1 MSTKPKNSSK
11 VCSQSIHRKSSGSF
25 IVVNTKNLPNT
36 AKLPGQLFSDEQV
49 SLEVNLQPISCFYDN
64 HSDTEYNMPL
74 TREGYRHLGA
84 IIARAVRACVWHT
97 KYKVIAV
104 DADYTLWDGEC
115 AQGSVRFNQ
124 GNFEL
129 HDFLL
134 KKKEEGM
141 LLVVLSKNS
150 QADVESI
157 FDVHKTEMKLKRSDF
172 ACIIAN
178 WEPKSRNIRYVAS
191 TFNLGIDSF
200 VFIDDNPVECEEM
213 IKCCPEVLTI
223 QLPTSMELVAPLLD
237 NLWSL
242 DRVNVSAEASKR
254 TELYRNELERKEHL
268 QSIQASAKEATTSL
282 NAMLLSWEMEL
293 EICKTTVG
301 DLRTV
306 KELHTRATELL
317 QRTNQFKIND
327 AKIDLF
333 ESSEDDDI
341 WLVSLRDKHGTYGVI
356 SVLLLDKTPEC
367 FLIAQWVLSCRAL
380 GRGVEAR
387 ILNEVHKE
395 AATTG
400 VDMHVKVEI
409 NKTERNTPALD
420 FLETVGIQTSTVS
433 STELTIVLCGG
444 SNLASSSKQLHNVK
458 VVSRLSM
465 FSNNALGE
473 SSTTIHK
480 PNTRSKRNFDL
491 PTTSKDS
498 STFSITAHESSKESV
513 SLYVNSNQQT
523 STLSLMSLNKWI
535 ENNWTQSG
543 KQQALFHAM
552 FPLVNS
558 ATPVPC
564 HTERQDEGSTE
575 RENVLRSSWME
586 VLNTTKEPQDSDKF
600 IQSGGNSFSAVH
612 LVSILRRKCA
622 IELPLVDVLQN
633 HIYAE
638 LKSIVQEASPLQ
650 EEPVLDLE
658 QESPRRLR
666 PSAAQQRM
674 VLMQLTTPGSSAY
687 VETIAYQ
694 TKKSINPYGIISTL
708 LEQHPILKSKI
719 TVNDASLEYSIA
731 IDDGMQIEVTTEVA
745 DSLEGLEIYLKETT
759 PAIPV
764 IDSNLV
770 HVRFLKVKNYNV
782 VALHVHHV
790 IVDDVTLSNIAKDL
804 QKLMQDGN
812 PKESKLSNQS
822 PTYASYVEQEMAY
835 LKTKKWEDDKEFWKK
850 SFASLP
856 PESNLAIAPKAE
868 LASFDTTIY
877 NAKHLHQALSTPV
890 TRGIETYCRLAG
902 ITEFQYFL
910 SCAVLVLQRYLGIE
924 EITLAI
930 PVTNR
935 TEEYEETD
943 GLFVN
948 TILCR
953 ISVDHTLTL
962 KEHIEFVAT
971 QWLQALRHSHYPL
984 DELTK
989 QLWKMHG
996 KNSSS
1001 FCSIMLNHAV
1011 HVRGANELN
1020 VCAKNAKMPL
1030 SLDVIKDH
1038 QVNQITIVAEW
1049 ADRLVDDGVVE
1060 RLTDSVV
1067 HLCSTAYT
1075 EDLKSIKE
1083 VQVLSPK
1090 EVSLLQSFNTIS
1102 SDSGI
1107 ETSLPVHSSF
1117 ENNVK
1122 TSPHSTAVVIDDRC
1136 LSYAELN
1143 EFALKIANAL
1153 SSQIEESDLRSNPVV
1168 IVAKKDEYVIAAI
1181 LGIWKAGG
1189 HFLPVAASNQS
1200 SLKDILE
1207 RSKPA
1212 VILTN
1217 LPTDSLVSEFDSERC
1232 PVFSIKSLID
1242 SASVKSNETRTKI
1255 SAEDLAYIIQT
1266 SGSTGTPKQCKITHR
1281 SLSIIANAWT
1291 SRYAMR
1297 EFHVSVL
1304 QWAPLSFDVFVGD
1317 VVKALLCSPGKLTIC
1332 PDERRLD
1339 IPHIL
1344 QLIKKH
1350 QITIAEVTP
1359 LFGQQLVENAI
1370 QDELDSVKVFI
1381 LGSDV
1386 LQCHVYHTVKCR
1398 LKKGQRLLNSYG
1410 MTEATIDS
1418 SFFEGDT
1425 LPATRSG
1432 TVPIGKPLPGVG
1444 LHVLNP
1450 NTLLLCPVGTV
1461 GALYITGNV
1470 LATGDVELLQVPHLG
1485 CPALKTGDVACW
1497 LPSGDVELMGRM
1509 DNMVKLRGFRIS
1521 PAEIENKIVQVVD
1534 EVKQACVVLMS
1545 VQNDVDTRNEFLC
1558 AFVVVKSENEFT
1570 IDRNYVCSKLKG
1582 ELPYYMLPDIV
1593 QVVTEIPLSTNGKV
1607 NHKALPEISKLL
1619 ETQRAAA
1626 VETSSPESPT
1636 ATTLK
1641 TLFAEALGLP
1651 NTTKVDSKLT
1661 LMEQGAHSLIL
1672 VKFSTLLKQKTS
1684 FTVTIADIFSYPTIS
1699 ELEEYITQETNED
1712 VSQQVSNALEHP
1724 SSDDN
1729 EDIAIT
1735 GIGLRLPGNV
1745 TTLPQLWEVLESGHD
1760 LIGDF
1765 SERRSKDVLD
1775 CVLPETAQT
1784 FSETDTFQGAFFE
1797 RIDEFD
1803 NKFFKIPPGEA
1814 KFMSPEQRMFL
1825 QVATEA
1831 LAESKPL
1838 SKVRGSKIGVF
1849 VGSSEIGYSHLHH
1862 PDEAVCVSGL
1872 LPGMVASRVAYQ
1884 WDLKGPTML
1893 LDTACSS
1900 SLIALKEAC
1909 ESIKRHECEGA
1920 LVGGVSLVL
1929 YPSKKGVFGKT
1940 SILSQDFKC
1949 RSFDKDATGTA
1960 VGEGV
1965 MCLYAEPL
1973 EKALKEKKPIYG
1985 IVKSV
1990 ASNSVGHGNGITA
2003 PSAISQRD
2011 VIQDALKSARVQ
2023 PSEITF
2029 IEGHGTGTKL
2039 GDRIELS
2046 ALRSVFKDTRDPD
2059 AELSIGSVKSVF
2071 GHLDSAA
2078 GVLGVFKTLASLG
2091 SKKIPPTI
2099 HFKTPHAELVNSGLN
2114 VPAETVYW
2122 HPNKITGSRVAGVS
2136 SFGLTGTNCHVVITE
2151 AAAEAWDEECEATG
2165 HNYHLLIAGSGLK
2178 QIKRQLHLHKIH
2190 IRQSILK
2197 SRSSTIAGM
2206 CLTVAKR
2213 LKEFIELKS
2222 NVEWRLVITT
2232 KDPTQ
2237 MLKVVEIVEAVTD
2250 EATMIQLAKLRTD
2263 VHFCCPAQYDEVKP
2277 TLPDINSFLQHG
2289 TINIDEL
2296 FDDEAKHVQL
2306 SPGVTLVVYNES
2318 RHWLEPCEK
2327 NPRSAPR
2334 LGGINELLGTKLNET
2349 RELVRSLPLAP
2360 AAELEETLGTFC
2372 SAIIVNLFLNTALRD
2387 HLVEEKEI
2395 EFKTAFAFS
2404 EMLTKYEK
2412 FFFVMVREL
2421 WRNNLLDATGTDEA
2435 VHCLDSFVFKCER
2448 LLNADPHL
2456 MATRAIEKYPSWADC
2471 FRFPLY
2477 CSKHLANV
2485 VRGNMSP
2492 LSVIYP
2498 QGDLNFMFQF
2508 DKLGDLLGDVYY
2520 NMYMQLIASYA
2531 QQLSR
2536 QGKQVR
2542 ILEVGAGMGHVTR
2555 QLLPKLKDTPNV
2567 EYWFTDLGKAF
2578 VEHAKTL
2585 FADYLYMM
2593 NFATFDI
2600 TKSAPKQGLLGSFDI
2615 LVSYNVIHTT
2625 QSIMESVLNLKS
2637 CLGGDGT
2644 LFIIESAKNETWAT
2658 LAWGILDGWWY
2669 FNDFEVRP
2677 AEPMME
2683 VEKWE
2688 RVLSTAGFQS
2698 VLTCPNQEGERD
2710 HVEKF
2715 MFVCN
2720 EKPITNAPKCS
2731 LAIPNPG
2738 WWETDTGRFDPIKK
2752 LEELEN
2758 EANNDSEEELTRNE
2772 HAVYEVVRKIWC
2784 ELLGEDDIRPED
2796 DFNSLGG
2803 ESLLAIQML
2812 SLVKKRIGFQL
2823 EIADTFG
2830 YPTLGSLADFVS
2842 AEMNKDTKRD
2852 VAALEV
2858 PSKFRFKFSFTFTY
2872 CTKVNHLYN
2881 RSVLR
2886 RQSTRD
2892 TNRNIKRLVY
2902 CRYG

>member
-1 MSTKPKNSSK
+1 M
-11 VCSQSIHRKSSGSF
+11 
-25 IVVNTKNLPNT
+25 
-36 AKLPGQLFSDEQV
+36 
-49 SLEVNLQPISCFYDN
+49 
-64 HSDTEYNMPL
+64 
-74 TREGYRHLGA
+74 
-84 IIARAVRACVWHT
+84 
-97 KYKVIAV
+97 
-104 DADYTLWDGEC
+104 
-115 AQGSVRFNQ
+115 
-124 GNFEL
+124 
-129 HDFLL
+129 
-134 KKKEEGM
+134 
-141 LLVVLSKNS
+141 
-150 QADVESI
+150 
-157 FDVHKTEMKLKRSDF
+157 
-172 ACIIAN
+172 
-178 WEPKSRNIRYVAS
+178 
-191 TFNLGIDSF
+191 
-200 VFIDDNPVECEEM
+200 
-213 IKCCPEVLTI
+213 
-223 QLPTSMELVAPLLD
+223 
-237 NLWSL
+237 
-242 DRVNVSAEASKR
+242 
-254 TELYRNELERKEHL
+254 
-268 QSIQASAKEATTSL
+268 
-282 NAMLLSWEMEL
+282 
-293 EICKTTVG
+293 
-301 DLRTV
+301 
-306 KELHTRATELL
+306 
-317 QRTNQFKIND
+317 
-327 AKIDLF
+327 
-333 ESSEDDDI
+333 
-341 WLVSLRDKHGTYGVI
+341 
-356 SVLLLDKTPEC
+356 
-367 FLIAQWVLSCRAL
+367 
-380 GRGVEAR
+380 
-387 ILNEVHKE
+387 
-395 AATTG
+395 
-400 VDMHVKVEI
+400 
-409 NKTERNTPALD
+409 
-420 FLETVGIQTSTVS
+420 
-433 STELTIVLCGG
+433 
-444 SNLASSSKQLHNVK
+444 
-458 VVSRLSM
+458 
-465 FSNNALGE
+465 
-473 SSTTIHK
+473 
-480 PNTRSKRNFDL
+480 
-491 PTTSKDS
+491 
-498 STFSITAHESSKESV
+498 
-513 SLYVNSNQQT
+513 
-523 STLSLMSLNKWI
+523 
-535 ENNWTQSG
+535 
-543 KQQALFHAM
+543 
-552 FPLVNS
+552 
-558 ATPVPC
+558 
-564 HTERQDEGSTE
+564 
-575 RENVLRSSWME
+575 
-586 VLNTTKEPQDSDKF
+586 
-600 IQSGGNSFSAVH
+600 
-612 LVSILRRKCA
+612 
-622 IELPLVDVLQN
+622 
-633 HIYAE
+633 
-638 LKSIVQEASPLQ
+638 
-650 EEPVLDLE
+650 
-658 QESPRRLR
+658 
-666 PSAAQQRM
+666 
-674 VLMQLTTPGSSAY
+674 
-687 VETIAYQ
+687 
-694 TKKSINPYGIISTL
+694 
-708 LEQHPILKSKI
+708 
-719 TVNDASLEYSIA
+719 
-731 IDDGMQIEVTTEVA
+731 
-745 DSLEGLEIYLKETT
+745 
-759 PAIPV
+759 
-764 IDSNLV
+764 
-770 HVRFLKVKNYNV
+770 
-782 VALHVHHV
+782 
-790 IVDDVTLSNIAKDL
+790 
-804 QKLMQDGN
+804 
-812 PKESKLSNQS
+812 
-822 PTYASYVEQEMAY
+822 
-835 LKTKKWEDDKEFWKK
+835 
-850 SFASLP
+850 
-856 PESNLAIAPKAE
+856 
-868 LASFDTTIY
+868 
-877 NAKHLHQALSTPV
+877 
-890 TRGIETYCRLAG
+890 
-902 ITEFQYFL
+902 
-910 SCAVLVLQRYLGIE
+910 
-924 EITLAI
+924 
-930 PVTNR
+930 
-935 TEEYEETD
+935 
-943 GLFVN
+943 
-948 TILCR
+948 
-953 ISVDHTLTL
+953 
-962 KEHIEFVAT
+962 
-971 QWLQALRHSHYPL
+971 
-984 DELTK
+984 
-989 QLWKMHG
+989 
-996 KNSSS
+996 
-1001 FCSIMLNHAV
+1001 
-1011 HVRGANELN
+1011 
-1020 VCAKNAKMPL
+1020 
-1030 SLDVIKDH
+1030 
-1038 QVNQITIVAEW
+1038 
-1049 ADRLVDDGVVE
+1049 
-1060 RLTDSVV
+1060 
-1067 HLCSTAYT
+1067 
-1075 EDLKSIKE
+1075 
-1083 VQVLSPK
+1083 
-1090 EVSLLQSFNTIS
+1090 SLLQSFNTIS

-1107 ETSLPVHSSF
+1107 ETCLPVHSSF

-1122 TSPHSTAVVIDDRC
+1122 TNPHSTAVAIDDRC

-1217 LPTDSLVSEFDSERC
+1217 LPTDSFVSKFDSERC

-1255 SAEDLAYIIQT
+1255 FAEDLVYIIQT

-1281 SLSIIANAWT
+1281 SLSIVANAWT

-1339 IPHIL
+1339 ISHIL

-1370 QDELDSVKVFI
+1370 QNELDSVKVFI

-1386 LQCHVYHTVKCR
+1386 LQYHVYHTVKCR
-1398 LKKGQRLLNSYG
+1398 LNKGQRLLNSYG

-1444 LHVLNP
+1444 LHVLDP
-1450 NTLLLCPVGTV
+1450 NTLMLCPVGTV

-1521 PAEIENKIVQVVD
+1521 PAEIENKIVRMVD
-1534 EVKQACVVLMS
+1534 EIKQACVVPMS
-1545 VQNDVDTRNEFLC
+1545 VQNDVDTKNEFLC
-1558 AFVVVKSENEFT
+1558 AFVVVKRENEFT
-1570 IDRNYVCSKLKG
+1570 IDRNYVSSKLKG

-1619 ETQRAAA
+1619 ETQRATA

-1636 ATTLK
+1636 TTTLK

-1699 ELEEYITQETNED
+1699 KLEEYITQETNED
-1712 VSQQVSNALEHP
+1712 VSQQVSKALEYP

-1735 GIGLRLPGNV
+1735 GIGLRLPGNI

-1775 CVLPETAQT
+1775 CTLPETAQT

-1797 RIDEFD
+1797 RIDGFD

-1893 LDTACSS
+1893 LDSACSS

-1940 SILSQDFKC
+1940 SILSPDFKC

-1965 MCLYAEPL
+1965 MCLYAEQL

-2011 VIQDALKSARVQ
+2011 VIQDALKNARVQ
-2023 PSEITF
+2023 PSEVTF

-2046 ALRSVFKDTRDPD
+2046 ALRSVFKDTRDPT

-2078 GVLGVFKTLASLG
+2078 GILGVFKTLASLG

-2122 HPNKITGSRVAGVS
+2122 HPNKMTGSRIAGVS
-2136 SFGLTGTNCHVVITE
+2136 SFGSTGTNCHVVITE

-2263 VHFCCPAQYDEVKP
+2263 VHFCCPAQYNEVKP

-2289 TINIDEL
+2289 TINIDGL

-2327 NPRSAPR
+2327 NPRSALR

-2360 AAELEETLGTFC
+2360 APELGETLGTFC

-2404 EMLTKYEK
+2404 EMLTKYK
-2412 FFFVMVREL
+2412 KLFFVMVREL
-2421 WRNNLLDATGTDEA
+2421 WRNNLLDATGTDET

-2477 CSKHLANV
+2477 CSEHLANV

-2498 QGDLNFMFQF
+2498 RGDLNFMFQF

-2520 NMYMQLIASYA
+2520 NMYMQLITSYA
-2531 QQLSR
+2531 QQLSE

-2542 ILEVGAGMGHVTR
+2542 ILEVGAGVGHVTR

-2669 FNDFEVRP
+2669 FNDFELRP

-2720 EKPITNAPKCS
+2720 EKPITNAPKYS

-2803 ESLLAIQML
+2803 ESLLAIQMM
-2812 SLVKKRIGFQL
+2812 SLVKERIGFQL

-2842 AEMNKDTKRD
+2842 AEMNKDTKTD
-2852 VAALEV
+2852 VAVLEV
-2858 PSKFRFKFSFTFTY
+2858 PSKFRFKFSFTIIY

-2881 RSVLR
+2881 RIVLR
-2886 RQSTRD
+2886 RQSSD